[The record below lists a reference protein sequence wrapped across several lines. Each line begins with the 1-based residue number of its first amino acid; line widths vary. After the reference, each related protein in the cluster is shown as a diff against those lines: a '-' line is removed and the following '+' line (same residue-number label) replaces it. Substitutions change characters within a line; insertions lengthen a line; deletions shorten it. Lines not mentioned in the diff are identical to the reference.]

1 MLLIHPNGSCLRVL
15 AAERTSCRLAAIGK
29 LSIGELLHDSSS
41 GCPEYELTGKAAP
54 PPKADEGGKGG
65 VPVVDPV
72 VLVQVVRA
80 GKPLPA
86 QLQHK

>member
-1 MLLIHPNGSCLRVL
+1 MAAVFEQLQRAQAADWLRSPAVHFL
-15 AAERTSCRLAAIGK
+15 EAAARLT
-29 LSIGELLHDSSS
+29 DSSS
-41 GCPEYELTGKAAP
+41 GGPEYELTGKAAP
-54 PPKADEGGKGG
+54 APEADEGGKGG

-72 VLVQVVRA
+72 VLVQMVGA